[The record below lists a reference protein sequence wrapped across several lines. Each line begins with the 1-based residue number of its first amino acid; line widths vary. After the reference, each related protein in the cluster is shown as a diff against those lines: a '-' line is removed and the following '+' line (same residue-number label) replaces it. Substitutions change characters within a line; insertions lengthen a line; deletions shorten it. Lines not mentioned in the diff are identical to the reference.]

1 MSERFL
7 KKFAGDLKNKPER
20 TLKNTASEEK
30 DDSENNIANQQTGED
45 PVAGQEENGA
55 SAAKTENGKNSILN
69 KKLED
74 EN

>member
-7 KKFAGDLKNKPER
+7 KKFAGDLKNMTDR

-30 DDSENNIANQQTGED
+30 DDSENNTANQQAGED

-55 SAAKTENGKNSILN
+55 SAAKTENGKSSNLN